1 MFISINYNLQQD
13 ISLETV
19 VDPQRGLSVRV
30 TSTVAEQGQVDT
42 GDSQHSQVSCN
53 YVSLLPSA
61 VYILHHRF
69 FLVLFFEEVVF

>member
-13 ISLETV
+13 ISLETT

-53 YVSLLPSA
+53 YVSLLAS

-69 FLVLFFEEVVF
+69 FLVLFVEEVVF

>member
-53 YVSLLPSA
+53 YVSLLASA
-61 VYILHHRF
+61 AYILHRRF
-69 FLVLFFEEVVF
+69 FLVLFVEEVVF